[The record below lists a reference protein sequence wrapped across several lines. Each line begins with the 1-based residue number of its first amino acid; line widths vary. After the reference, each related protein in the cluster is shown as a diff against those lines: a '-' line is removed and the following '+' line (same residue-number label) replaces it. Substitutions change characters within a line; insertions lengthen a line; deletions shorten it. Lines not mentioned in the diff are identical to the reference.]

1 MQTVT
6 LKLNYPVTHAGVE
19 YTELTM
25 RRCKV
30 VDRRIAMKAGG
41 TAADQE
47 VRLFANLCGIP
58 EDVMNELDD
67 VDYAQLQET
76 FVGFRATGSAMPT

>member
-1 MQTVT
+1 MNTVT
-6 LKLNYPVTHAGVE
+6 VKLQYPVTHAGIE

-58 EDVMNELDD
+58 EEAMNELDE
-67 VDYAQLQET
+67 VDYGRLQEA
-76 FVGFRATGSAMPT
+76 FVGFRGTGSVMPT